1 MGNENLNHNS
11 LVPLHDQLIKQNA
24 EDIKEIKSVTNG
36 LPQTIERIEYVV
48 ISLSKNFEKFLEVA
62 DKKYQTK
69 EMCDVCVENNE
80 KQVADVNKRVDGIEK
95 KYDYLFKGVIAV
107 LISIVGFAAKYGL
120 DILTQI
126 LTHATK

>member
-1 MGNENLNHNS
+1 MGIENLDHNS
-11 LVPLHDQLIKQNA
+11 LVPLHDQLIRQNA
-24 EDIKEIKSVTNG
+24 EDIKEIRVVTNG

-48 ISLSKNFEKFLEVA
+48 NKLCDNFEKFLEVA

-69 EMCDVCVENNE
+69 EMCEVCAESNE
-80 KQVADVNKRVDGIEK
+80 KQVIEVNKRIDGIEK
-95 KYDYLFKGVIAV
+95 KYDYLFKGVVTV
-107 LISIVGFAAKYGL
+107 LIAIVGFAIKYGI